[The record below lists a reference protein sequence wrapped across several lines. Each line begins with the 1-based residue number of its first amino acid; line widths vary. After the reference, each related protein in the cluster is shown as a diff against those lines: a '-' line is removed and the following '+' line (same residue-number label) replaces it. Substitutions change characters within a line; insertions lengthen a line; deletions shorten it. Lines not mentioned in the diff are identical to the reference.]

1 MYISLFPR
9 ARGTLGMFGWVHVC
23 ATETLDPIPIQV
35 NFFYPILDLVNFPI
49 PPILE

>member
-23 ATETLDPIPIQV
+23 AAGTLDPIPIQV